1 MQTRNHSMLYNI
13 AAACKARGV
22 CFLIISLIFMGAW
35 MRTITI
41 DRGAPALG
49 LIVYAGALI
58 FFIGMIAVPTGAVGA
73 LFAQRL
79 LRGHFSNEIVRQSL
93 ATTAALIVFA
103 LHHIGHRPAPWQVWL
118 VMSAL
123 AFLAA
128 RSAYAMAYRTLRQDS
143 EDARVPA
150 ALHEGFNAQQ
160 AISRAAGSGYLLE
173 RGLSQCAGDER
184 NLKVA
189 WRQLPLRKQLS
200 KLDAD
205 KSGASL

>member
-1 MQTRNHSMLYNI
+1 MQTQAHRMLYTI
-13 AAACKARGV
+13 AAACKARGSY
-22 CFLIISLIFMGAW
+22 FLVIGLVLIGAW
-35 MRTITI
+35 MRMITI
-41 DRGAPALG
+41 DRGTPALG
-49 LIVYAGALI
+49 LIVYSGALI

-79 LRGHFSNEIVRQSL
+79 LRRRFSNEIVRHGL

-128 RSAYAMAYRTLRQDS
+128 RSAYAMAYGTLREDS
-143 EDARVPA
+143 EAARVAA
-150 ALHEGFNAQQ
+150 ALHEGCKTQQ
-160 AISRAAGSGYLLE
+160 PILRAADSGYRLE

-189 WRQLPLRKQLS
+189 WRQLPLRKQLN
-200 KLDAD
+200 KLSIH
-205 KSGASL
+205 KIGTR